1 MKTILV
7 CGARP
12 NMMKI
17 APLLR
22 AIKEHNSQKQTC
34 SITPL
39 LVHTGQHY
47 DYNMSK
53 IFFQD
58 LEIPDPDI
66 YLGIGGGTQGEQT
79 GKIIIEFEKIVNK
92 EKPSLV
98 VVVGDVNSTLAAA
111 LASVKLHIPVAH
123 VEAGLRSFDRQMP
136 EEINRI
142 LTDAIS
148 DYLFTPSRDGNENL
162 RKEGISSKKIF
173 FVGNV
178 MVDSLLC
185 ARTKAEQSKM
195 LQSLDLEKKEYA
207 LLTLHRPSNVDD
219 KKNLRGIIE
228 ALIEISSYIPII
240 FPVHPRTKRNI
251 IKFGLNKFMPKDNR
265 IIVIEPL
272 GYIDFLAIQMK
283 AKFVV
288 TDSGGIQEETTVLGI
303 PCITVR
309 SNTERPITITQG
321 TNMLVGTNKEKIQ
334 EAALKIISGN
344 LKRGILP
351 ELWDGRA
358 AERIINILSSI

>member
-1 MKTILV
+1 MKAILV

-12 NMMKI
+12 NIMKI

-22 AIKEHNSQKQTC
+22 AIKEHDSKKQTC
-34 SITPL
+34 SVTPL

-92 EKPSLV
+92 ERPNLV

-142 LTDAIS
+142 LTDSIS

-162 RKEGISSKKIF
+162 RKEGINTKKIF

-178 MVDSLLC
+178 MVDSLLY
-185 ARTKAEQSKM
+185 ARTKAEQSKI

-219 KKNLRGIIE
+219 EKNLKDIIE
-228 ALIEISSYIPII
+228 ALIEISSYISII

-251 IKFGLNKFMPKDNR
+251 EKFSFKKFLLGDNR
-265 IIVIEPL
+265 IIMVEPL
-272 GYIDFLAIQMK
+272 GYVDFLATQMK
-283 AKFVV
+283 AKFVL
-288 TDSGGIQEETTVLGI
+288 TDSGGIQEETTVFGI
-303 PCITVR
+303 PCITLR

-321 TNMLVGTNKEKIQ
+321 TNTLVGTNKEKIQ